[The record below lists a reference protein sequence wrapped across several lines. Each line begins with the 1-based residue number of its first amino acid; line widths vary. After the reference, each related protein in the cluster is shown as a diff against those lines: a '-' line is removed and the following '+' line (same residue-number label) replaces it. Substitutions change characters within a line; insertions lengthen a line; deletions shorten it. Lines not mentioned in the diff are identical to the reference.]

1 MKILVVDGDSDLL
14 DVLMYALRREGF
26 EVAAAADATRALER
40 WAAERPDAAVVD
52 LGLPRGGGFELCR
65 RLRQEAAAPILL
77 LSASGDED
85 ELVRGLQLGADDF
98 MTKPLSLKLLAA
110 RLRALLRRRGEA
122 NPYERAVGEVR
133 AGDLVLNLETHAA
146 RNRHGAATLTPLE
159 FKVLYLLA
167 MNEGRVIPYARLV
180 DYVWGFEGGDANVL
194 KSHVCHIRQKLRL
207 PAAGPGSI
215 TALFGVGYS
224 LVKGAAPADAQAAP
238 EAAPSAPR
246 EVPEPSRR
254 LPLRRRLA
262 ARQAGRLAHAR
273 LAPVPTRLTV

>member
-1 MKILVVDGDSDLL
+1 MKILVVDGDADLR
-14 DVLMYALRREGF
+14 DVLTYALRREGF
-26 EVAAAADATRALER
+26 DVVAAADAAAALER
-40 WAAERPDAAVVD
+40 WTAARPDAVVLD

-65 RLRQEAAAPILL
+65 RIRQEAAVPLLL

-133 AGDLVLNLETHAA
+133 AGDLVLNLETHEA
-146 RNRHGAATLTPLE
+146 RNRHGTAALTPLE

-180 DYVWGFEGGDANVL
+180 DYAWGFEGGDANVL

-215 TALFGVGYS
+215 TALQGVGYS
-224 LVKGAAPADAQAAP
+224 LVKAPAQTTSPDAPPAAL
-238 EAAPSAPR
+238 EA
-246 EVPEPSRR
+246 VEPPRR

-262 ARQAGRLAHAR
+262 RREAGRRDHGR
-273 LAPVPTRLTV
+273 QCG